1 MVDYELKMKTYLIIH
16 DKKFILL
23 MQSLMG
29 ETPKSDCR
37 GFPQERLHF
46 DYVQYLRYGELMMS
60 KLPEE
65 GVGVKDRGFA
75 GLNFI

>member
-1 MVDYELKMKTYLIIH
+1 
-16 DKKFILL
+16 
-23 MQSLMG
+23 MG